1 VNSASDPNDG
11 VREQSRDTQ
20 DNAAATAAHVR
31 DKARALALRGDFQ
44 GAIAYASSENRRVRD
59 SQLERWLVQWRHRA
73 FDSSRVSPRPDWP
86 PQALDLFAGCEGAP
100 EIEAEHLTAATI
112 AAGILHHGCLI
123 VRGLVSSEEARDLA
137 AKVDCVFDAAKAAV
151 EGAPLEQTLPWYAPL
166 RVRQKNE
173 DLHHA
178 RTVGYR
184 GAGILTADSP
194 RLLFDLL
201 ELYER
206 RRVIATLAEYLGE
219 RPTLSAQKAALRR
232 VPPTTGTDWH
242 QDGAFLG
249 DDIRA
254 VNVWLALSEC
264 GVDAPGLDLIPRR
277 LTAIVETGTG
287 AAKFRWSVDPAAV
300 EAVAPG
306 TPVASPVFMPGDAVV
321 FDQLFLHR
329 TGVRPGMTR
338 QRWAIES
345 WFFAPSGA
353 PREYFP
359 VVV

>member
-1 VNSASDPNDG
+1 MNTATHPNNAP
-11 VREQSRDTQ
+11 EPAPAARD
-20 DNAAATAAHVR
+20 DAAARAAQIR
-31 DKARALALRGDFQ
+31 DRARALALRGDFDA
-44 GAIAYASSENRRVRD
+44 AIAFASSENRRARD

-73 FDSSRVSPRPDWP
+73 FESRQVSPRRDWP
-86 PQALDLFAGCEGAP
+86 PQVPDLFAGCEGAP
-100 EIEAEHLTAATI
+100 EIEGEHLTAATI
-112 AAGILHHGCLI
+112 GAGILHHGCVI
-123 VRGLVSSEEARDLA
+123 VRGLIAREEAQDLA
-137 AKVDCVFDAAKAAV
+137 AEVDCVFDAAKAAV
-151 EGAPLEQTLPWYAPL
+151 EGASVEQTLPWYAPL
-166 RVRQKNE
+166 RVRLRNE
-173 DLHHA
+173 ALHQA
-178 RTVGYR
+178 RAVGYR

-206 RRVIATLAEYLGE
+206 RRVIATLTDYLGE

-249 DDIRA
+249 ADVRA

-277 LTAIVETGTG
+277 LPAIVETGTG
-287 AAKFRWSVDPAAV
+287 QAKFRWSVDPAV
-300 EAVAPG
+300 VDVAAAG
-306 TPVASPVFMPGDAVV
+306 TAVASPVFMPGDAVV

-353 PREYFP
+353 PRDYFP